1 MKKKLLTLL
10 FGIIG
15 FTTTFAS
22 FPVTENTNT
31 TEAITWEQSDPEP
44 LSNGEKVLWFFGGL
58 LLTWIGVIIAIITQV
73 SSKKKGQIKYS
84 LFGFGLFLLFI
95 FAMIYFLSVG
105 SFELSNI
112 RYMDK
117 KPDFASEHP
126 LGYIWIFL
134 KDQLCK

>member
-1 MKKKLLTLL
+1 MRKLLLTLL

-31 TEAITWEQSDPEP
+31 TESITWEQSDPEP
-44 LSNGEKVLWFFGGL
+44 LSNGEKALWFFGGF

-112 RYMDK
+112 FI
-117 KPDFASEHP
+117 FA
-126 LGYIWIFL
+126 
-134 KDQLCK
+134 

>member
-1 MKKKLLTLL
+1 MRKLLLTLL

-58 LLTWIGVIIAIITQV
+58 LLTWVGVIIAIITQV

-112 RYMDK
+112 FI
-117 KPDFASEHP
+117 FA
-126 LGYIWIFL
+126 
-134 KDQLCK
+134 

>member
-1 MKKKLLTLL
+1 MRKLLLTLL

-31 TEAITWEQSDPEP
+31 TESITWEQSDPEP
-44 LSNGEKVLWFFGGL
+44 LSNGEKVLWFFGGF

-84 LFGFGLFLLFI
+84 LFGLGFFLLFI
-95 FAMIYFLSVG
+95 IAILYIESIG
-105 SFELSNI
+105 SFELGDI
-112 RYMDK
+112 FI
-117 KPDFASEHP
+117 FA
-126 LGYIWIFL
+126 
-134 KDQLCK
+134 